1 MQADRRPTVTDE
13 VITINDDLD
22 INYGVFKNGFT
33 FRRPANSWR
42 LWPMLEFVPPKRNPT
57 IVEMVDAGVAWT
69 LCEHV
74 SVVINGWAD
83 YVFEGPK
90 GPITQRWTPGC
101 HNVENGGGYLPAGE
115 FTRRFHD
122 DFTLCCVVQKFRRT
136 LGVQYAFEV
145 VTGPA
150 VLDRAALFVHY
161 ATGARQKQTDFDL
174 LAGQALDAATD
185 DIAIIGRLR

>member
-13 VITINDDLD
+13 VIAINDDLD
-22 INYGVFKNGFT
+22 INYGVFRNGFT
-33 FRRPANSWR
+33 FRRTANSWR
-42 LWPMLEFVPPKRNPT
+42 LWPMLEFVAPRLNPT
-57 IVEMVDAGVAWT
+57 LAEMYDAGVLWT

-74 SVVINGWAD
+74 SVCINGSAD

-90 GPITQRWTPGC
+90 GPITQRWTPGF

-136 LGVQYAFEV
+136 PGVQYHFEV
-145 VTGPA
+145 LTGPTL
-150 VLDRAALFVHY
+150 LDREALFAHY

-174 LAGQALDAATD
+174 PAGHALDAAPG